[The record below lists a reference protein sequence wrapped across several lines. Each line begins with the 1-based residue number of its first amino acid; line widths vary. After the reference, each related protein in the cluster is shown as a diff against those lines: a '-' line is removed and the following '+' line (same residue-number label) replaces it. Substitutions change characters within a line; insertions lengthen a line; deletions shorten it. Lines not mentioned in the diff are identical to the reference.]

1 MSDIQNLSN
10 QEAVKKMQE
19 LGSGEVC
26 LLCTFSEEQEENLQ
40 FRPMAT
46 QAIDDNGHFWFFSDR
61 RSHKDE
67 QIDEYNKVYL
77 LYSNPGK
84 QNYMCIE
91 GSAFVSRDQ
100 AKVDELWNPIAK
112 AWFKEGKDDPYISVI
127 EVTPHKAYYWDTKHG
142 KMISFL
148 KVLASVVSRKT
159 MDDSVEGELQVKPE

>member
-1 MSDIQNLSN
+1 MSDIQNLSD

-19 LGSGEVC
+19 LGNGEIC
-26 LLCTFSEEQEENLQ
+26 LLCTFGEGEDEELR

-91 GSAFVSRDQ
+91 GSARTFRDQ
-100 AKVDELWNPIAK
+100 AKVEELWNPMVA
-112 AWFKEGKDDPYISVI
+112 AWFKDGKEDPYISVI
-127 EVTPHKAYYWDTKHG
+127 EVTPHKAHYWDTKHG
-142 KMISFL
+142 KMVSFL
-148 KVLASVVSRKT
+148 KALAAAVTRKT
-159 MDDSVEGELQVKPE
+159 TDDNVEGELQVNQK

>member
-1 MSDIQNLSN
+1 MGDIQNLSD
-10 QEAVKKMQE
+10 QEAVKKMQD
-19 LGSGEVC
+19 LGKDEVC
-26 LLCTFSEEQEENLQ
+26 LFCTFGEEEDLE
-40 FRPMAT
+40 FRPMST

-91 GSAFVSRDQ
+91 GSAIVSRDQ
-100 AKVDELWNPIAK
+100 AKVDELWNPAAK
-112 AWFKEGKDDPYISVI
+112 AWFKDGKDDPYISVI
-127 EVTPHKAYYWDTKHG
+127 EVTPHKAHYWDTKHG

-148 KVLASVVSRKT
+148 KILASAVSGKT
-159 MDDSVEGELQVKPE
+159 MDDGVEGELHVK

>member
-10 QEAVKKMQE
+10 KEAVKKMQE
-19 LGSGEVC
+19 LGNEEIC
-26 LLCTFSEEQEENLQ
+26 LFCTFGEGDDEELQ

-91 GSAFVSRDQ
+91 GSAVASRDQ
-100 AKVDELWNPIAK
+100 AKIDELWSPIAK
-112 AWFKEGKDDPYISVI
+112 AWFKGGKDDPFISVI
-127 EVTPHKAYYWDTKHG
+127 EVTPHSAYYWDTKHG
-142 KMISFL
+142 KMVAFL
-148 KVLASVVSRKT
+148 KILASMVARKT
-159 MDDSVEGELQVKPE
+159 MDDSVEGKLQVKPE